1 MSQTALRSLPASTTN
16 RRVARGRSRN
26 GRLRS
31 TSNGAQAKTITLTEF
46 LKMPETKP
54 ASEFIDGRIIQKVSP
69 KFRHSVLQTEIV
81 AQINRRTKRR
91 KIGLAAVEL
100 RCTFAGRSIVPDV
113 SYFRWDRI
121 QFDEQGEPID
131 DVFLPPDFAVE
142 VLSPDPSE
150 PATVAK
156 LRFSVTH
163 GVKLGWLVN
172 PDARTVK
179 VFRPGKPVRVCRG
192 TAVLNAGQLVA
203 GFRCT
208 VDELFGW
215 LRIA

>member
-1 MSQTALRSLPASTTN
+1 MSTALRSLPDSTTD
-16 RRVARGRSRN
+16 RGVARLRLRN
-26 GRLRS
+26 GRLPRGF
-31 TSNGAQAKTITLTEF
+31 TKARATTITLAEF
-46 LKMPETKP
+46 LKLPETKP
-54 ASEFIDGRIIQKVSP
+54 ALEFINGRIIQKVPP

-81 AQINRRTKRR
+81 TQINRRTMGR
-91 KIGLAAVEL
+91 KVGLAAVEL

-121 QFDEQGEPID
+121 QFDEHGEPID

-142 VLSPDPSE
+142 VLSPDQSE

-156 LRFSVTH
+156 LRFAVAH
-163 GVKLGWLVN
+163 EMKLGWLVN
-172 PDARTVK
+172 PSTRTVK

-192 TAVLNAGQLVA
+192 TAVLNAGRLVG

-215 LRIA
+215 LKIA